1 MIICTVCT
9 NRIALV
15 LSGSW
20 WFLVVLGGSWW
31 FLVVLACSCDLF
43 EVATLS
49 PGGNERR
56 RGGQTEND
64 AETAE

>member
-1 MIICTVCT
+1 MFQYIC
-9 NRIALV
+9 I
-15 LSGSW
+15 
-20 WFLVVLGGSWW
+20 VVLGGSWW